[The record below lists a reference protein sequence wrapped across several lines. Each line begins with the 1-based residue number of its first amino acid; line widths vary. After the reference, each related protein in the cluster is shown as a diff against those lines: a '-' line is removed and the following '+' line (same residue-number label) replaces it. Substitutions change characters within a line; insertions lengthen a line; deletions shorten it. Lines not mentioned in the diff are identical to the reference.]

1 LGVGSR
7 RLNGD
12 VTVATNKTF
21 KGGVAVGTVRVDDGA
36 PIAAVKL
43 AFHAVVQAGV
53 GEVMSGNRT
62 LLPAASVLLGWIK
75 RGHEIG
81 GRGSASR

>member
-1 LGVGSR
+1 MR
-7 RLNGD
+7 RLERD
-12 VTVATNKTF
+12 VTVATNKGV
-21 KGGVAVGTVRVDDGA
+21 KDGVAVGMVRVDDGA

-53 GEVMSGNRT
+53 GEVMCGNRT

-75 RGHEIG
+75 RGHEVG

>member
-1 LGVGSR
+1 MR
-7 RLNGD
+7 RLEEN
-12 VTVATNKTF
+12 VTVATNK
-21 KGGVAVGTVRVDDGA
+21 GAQDGVIVGMVRVDNCA
-36 PIAAVKL
+36 PNAAVEIT
-43 AFHAVVQAGV
+43 FHTVVQAGV
-53 GEVMSGNRT
+53 GKVMRGNWT